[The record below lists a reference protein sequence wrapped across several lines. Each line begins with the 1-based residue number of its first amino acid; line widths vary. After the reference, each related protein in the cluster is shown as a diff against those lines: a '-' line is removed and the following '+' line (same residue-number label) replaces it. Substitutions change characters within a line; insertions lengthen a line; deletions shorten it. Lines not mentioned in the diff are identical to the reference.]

1 MDVRDWLRRHAR
13 TTPASADWGLLVLRL
28 WFGLLIAF
36 AHGYGK
42 LAKTG
47 QMAVGLAKKGF
58 PAPLLMANLAM
69 MAELFGGLFIAAGF
83 LARSAAASVLF
94 TMLTAAFVIHR
105 HDAFSKKEFA
115 LAYGIAALVI
125 LLAGPG
131 RYSLDK
137 VLFDSDDPPR
147 SS

>member
-1 MDVRDWLRRHAR
+1 MDIKDWLRRHAH
-13 TTPASADWGLLVLRL
+13 TSPASADLGLLVLRL

-47 QMAVGLAKKGF
+47 AIAMGLAKKGF
-58 PAPLLMANLAM
+58 PFPLLMANLAM

-94 TMLTAAFVIHR
+94 TMCTAAFVIHR
-105 HDAFSKKEFA
+105 HDPFVRKEFA
-115 LAYGIAALVI
+115 LAYGIAALV
-125 LLAGPG
+125 
-131 RYSLDK
+131 
-137 VLFDSDDPPR
+137 VL
-147 SS
+147 